1 MGRKSAI
8 IIGIAAVYVALRMW
22 GMAESC
28 LWFDEIFGVHA
39 AEHGWGEMFGFLAQD
54 LIHPPLFY
62 AVLKVWMAV
71 GGDGVW
77 WLRLLPVVFSVLAVF
92 PFLQICRELKLKFF
106 AVVVA
111 FTLFAV
117 NGAMIK
123 YAQEVRMY
131 SMLLFLSL
139 MSVWLFTRYFVKGK
153 SFAVLVIVNL
163 LMVYTHYYGW
173 LVVGAE
179 VAAIAAFQRIKLRET
194 LLMAGITAAGFLPWA
209 WAVFAAA
216 RSGADVG
223 QNIGWIERPDVGA
236 VAGLLLDVVEPFYF
250 QLNSAEPASTFVISV
265 PLLLLI
271 GYAAIRY
278 IQGPPH
284 LDERRNAY
292 LLAILGCVPVIAAL
306 LLSWALPHS
315 VWGSRHLIVVF
326 APFLMLSAIFLT
338 ELKNTLERTLVLT
351 LIGTAMLVSLVPFAF
366 TPTQEQP
373 WYKWEKAAQIILS
386 RDDGTNKEGE
396 PVAVYGF
403 EDLSV
408 YHLWFALRTNP
419 NYRVYKVV
427 GIDGVIEDKA
437 YFLPRGFSDVEK
449 IGLDNIEDERVWAV
463 FRGAETAEQSMH
475 VSIFSERGYT
485 ARRSQ
490 IFAGPVEKV
499 FLVEFYRQPGAITK

>member
-1 MGRKSAI
+1 MSRKSAI
-8 IIGIAAVYVALRMW
+8 IVGVAAVYVALRIA
-22 GMAESC
+22 GIAESC

-39 AEHGWGEMFGFLAQD
+39 AEHPWGEMFGFIAQD

-62 AVLKVWMAV
+62 VVLKLWMAI

-77 WLRLLPVVFSVLAVF
+77 WLRLLPVVFSVLAMF
-92 PFLQICRELKLKFF
+92 PFLQICRELKLRYF

-117 NGAMIK
+117 NGALIK

-153 SFAVLVIVNL
+153 SFVVLVIVNL
-163 LMVYTHYYGW
+163 LMVHTHYYGW

-179 VAAIAAFQRIKLRET
+179 IAAIAAFQRIKLRET

-209 WAVFAAA
+209 WAVVSAA
-216 RSGADVG
+216 RGGADVG
-223 QNIGWIERPDVGA
+223 QNIGWIERPAVGA

-250 QLNSAEPASTFVISV
+250 QLNSAEPASIFVISV

-278 IQGPPH
+278 LQGSPNI
-284 LDERRNAY
+284 DEKRNAY
-292 LLAILGCVPVIAAL
+292 LLGILTCVPVFAAL
-306 LLSWALPHS
+306 LLSWTLPHS

-326 APFLMLSAIFLT
+326 APFLILSAVFLT
-338 ELKNTLERTLVLT
+338 ELKNTIERTLVLT
-351 LIGTAMLVSLVPFAF
+351 LIGTGILVSLVPFAF

-373 WYKWEKAAQIILS
+373 WCKWEKAAQIILS
-386 RDDGTNKEGE
+386 SEDGPIKQGE

-408 YHLWFALRTNP
+408 YHLWFALRNNP
-419 NYRVYKVV
+419 NYRVYKVD
-427 GIDGVIEDKA
+427 GIDGLIEDKA
-437 YFLPRGFSDVEK
+437 YFLPRGFFNVEK
-449 IGLDNIEDERVWAV
+449 VGLDGIDDERLCAS
-463 FRGAETAEQSMH
+463 FRGAETAEQRLH
-475 VSIFSERGYT
+475 VSVLSERGYT
-485 ARRSQ
+485 EKRSE
-490 IFAGPVEKV
+490 ILSGPVEKV
-499 FLVEFYRQPGAITK
+499 FLVEFFRQPGAITK